1 MRYTFRTPA
10 GNKTLVTNRLMSEEE
25 RMELWLTDIYQPFEE
40 WLLLHKH
47 SSSARRLLN
56 DCANYLIKDTNGGA
70 TLTPRKI
77 EQVRM
82 RELTLSSLRGS
93 ERAHDSLDQNDG
105 VRGDNARHAAQGDAG
120 DRFQRAIYHLKK
132 QEQDRQRQASQSQR
146 KRYVQSRAWRMAKLY
161 STPKTTAYVVDQV
174 GDERNVFGRP
184 VVDVRAVIVGGHKGI
199 VGIRQPYIAQWCVID
214 TEGCFT
220 FQGTGYIISPKLKR
234 YRVFDKWDGSVAA
247 ERRAAYGGSKPPSL
261 HDVSSPAA
269 DWTNRAVMDRILCF
283 RIEERSYFFD
293 QNINKI
299 NKKYIRAIESA
310 AGVEFQ

>member
-10 GNKTLVTNRLMSEEE
+10 GNKTLVTNRFMSEEE
-25 RMELWLTDIYQPFEE
+25 RMELWLTVIYQPFEE
-40 WLLLHKH
+40 WLLQHKH
-47 SSSARRLLN
+47 SSLARRLLS
-56 DCANYLIKDTNGGA
+56 DCANYLIKDTNGGT

-82 RELTLSSLRGS
+82 RELTLSSLRS
-93 ERAHDSLDQNDG
+93 SDQASDSFGDNDG
-105 VRGDNARHAAQGDAG
+105 VHADNARHAAQGDAG
-120 DRFQRAIYHLKK
+120 DRFQRSIYHLRK
-132 QEQDRQRQASQSQR
+132 QEQDRQRHASQNQR
-146 KRYVQSRAWRMAKLY
+146 RRYVQSRAWRMAKLY
-161 STPKTTAYVVDQV
+161 STPKTTTYVVDQV
-174 GDERNVFGRP
+174 GEERNVFSQP
-184 VVDVRAVIVGGHKGI
+184 VVDVRTVTVGGHKGI
-199 VGIRQPYIAQWCVID
+199 VGIRQPYVAQWCVID

-220 FQGTGYIISPKLKR
+220 FHGTRYTISPKLRR
-234 YRVFDKWDGSVAA
+234 YRVSDKWNGSVAA

-283 RIEERSYFFD
+283 RIDERSYFFD

-310 AGVEFQ
+310 AGIEFR